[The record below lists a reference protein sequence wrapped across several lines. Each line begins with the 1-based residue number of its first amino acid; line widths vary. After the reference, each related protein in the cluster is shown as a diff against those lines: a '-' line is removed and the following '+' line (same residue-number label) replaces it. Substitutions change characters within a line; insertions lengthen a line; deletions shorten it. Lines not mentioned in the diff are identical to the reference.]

1 MFAIQNPLRFKTMT
15 QTTRKST
22 FWIRLLGLMLTASSF
37 FVQAVTTETSDFTT
51 KLSTGFFY
59 SSGQSDTIN
68 SSDSTTSSI
77 PLMLSFKKARL
88 SIGLATAYT
97 SLDSDS
103 FDAKGM
109 GDTTVSVGYDIT
121 ESPWFTVKLKEK
133 FATGD
138 ENEGLSTG
146 ENDTTLQ
153 LDYFYPIKPNTSVFA
168 SLGHKFVGKVSG
180 LSMQDTVSASV
191 GMGYIYSNKTN
202 IGVSLDYRQSI
213 YKNLDNQTGAALFVS
228 KPLNKTYSLSAFGGY
243 DSSETSTAGLTLTT
257 KF

>member
-1 MFAIQNPLRFKTMT
+1 MT
-15 QTTRKST
+15 QTPHKST
-22 FWIRLLGLMLTASSF
+22 FWMLLLGLMLTAFSF
-37 FVQAVTTETSDFTT
+37 FAQAETTENSGFTT

-59 SSGQSDTIN
+59 SSGQSETIN

-77 PLMLSFKKARL
+77 PLMLSFKKERL
-88 SIGLATAYT
+88 SIGLSTAYI
-97 SLDSDS
+97 SVDSDS
-103 FDAKGM
+103 FDAQGM
-109 GDTTVSVGYDIT
+109 GDTTVSVGYDIS

-138 ENEGLSTG
+138 ENKGLSTG
-146 ENDTTLQ
+146 KNDTTLQ
-153 LDYFYPIKPNTSVFA
+153 LDYFYPIKSNTSVFA

-180 LSMQDTVSASV
+180 LSMQDTISASL
-191 GMGYIYSNKTN
+191 GMGYIYPNKTN

-213 YKNLDNQTGAALFVS
+213 YKALDDQTGAALFVS

-243 DSSETSTAGLTLTT
+243 DSSETTTAGVTLTT